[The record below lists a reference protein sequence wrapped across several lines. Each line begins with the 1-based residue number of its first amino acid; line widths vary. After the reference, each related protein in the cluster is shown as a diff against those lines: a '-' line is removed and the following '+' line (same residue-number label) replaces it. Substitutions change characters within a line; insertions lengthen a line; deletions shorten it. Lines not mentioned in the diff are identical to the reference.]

1 MTALVGSRA
10 PAAPGPGDEQGMRG
24 IREAPLEFLDD
35 LYARYGDISA
45 HRAGGEPVVV
55 VSSPELARTVLRE
68 RYAVYVKTGTP
79 DDLMLRPLL
88 GNGLLT
94 SDGADWARQRRACAP
109 AFRPATVEQY
119 APLMATAGESLARRW
134 LDAAAAARTAGLP
147 APALRVDHD
156 LMGLTL
162 GVVASATLGADLTGI
177 GAGFGQAVDA
187 VNRYIGHVVPGEDLD
202 EDHLR
207 RRKGFQQGRAF
218 LELLAGT
225 LINARKL
232 SGGAGRHD
240 LLAVLL
246 GEGAGLLGEGDGAGD
261 AAGREQDRAVDDT
274 ELRDQVLTMVMAG
287 HETTAKSLTW
297 ALHLLDGHPDE
308 RALLEQEVDRVLGG
322 RTPGS
327 ADVAR
332 LPYLRAVLLESMRLY
347 PPVWLISRRCL
358 QDDELGG
365 FAVPAGSLVCI
376 SPWVLHRRADLWT
389 DPAAFRPARFL
400 SDEGPGLAARVES
413 HSYLPFGG
421 GPRTCIGQH
430 FALLEAVLVLATLV
444 QRVRLST
451 LPGPPVVPEAL
462 VTLRPRDGLTMT
474 VTARP

>member
-1 MTALVGSRA
+1 MTALVGAGA
-10 PAAPGPGDEQGMRG
+10 PPGPGPEQGMRA
-24 IREAPLEFLDD
+24 IREAPLAFLDE
-35 LYARYGDISA
+35 LYTRYGDVSS

-68 RYAVYVKTGTP
+68 RYERYVKTGTP

-94 SDGADWARQRRACAP
+94 SDGETWARQRRACAP
-109 AFRPATVEQY
+109 AFRPGTVDQY
-119 APLMATAGESLARRW
+119 APLMA
-134 LDAAAAARTAGLP
+134 DAAEALAGRWTASAG
-147 APALRVDHD
+147 APQRVDHD

-162 GVVASATLGADLTGI
+162 GVVASAALGADLTGV

-187 VNRYIGHVVPGEDLD
+187 VNRYVGHVVPGEEPD
-202 EDHLR
+202 EDSLR

-218 LELLAGT
+218 LEMLAGT
-225 LINARKL
+225 LISARRL
-232 SGGAGRHD
+232 SGGDGRHD
-240 LLAVLL
+240 LLAALL
-246 GEGAGLLGEGDGAGD
+246 GED
-261 AAGREQDRAVDDT
+261 AEQGREQDRALDDT

-297 ALHLLDGHPDE
+297 ALHLLDRHPDE
-308 RALLEQEVDRVLGG
+308 LALLEQEVDGVLAG

-332 LPYLRAVLLESMRLY
+332 LPRVRAVLLESVRLY
-347 PPVWLISRRCL
+347 PPVWLLSRRCL

-365 FAVPAGSLVCI
+365 YLVPAGSLVCI
-376 SPWVLHRRADLWT
+376 SPWVLHRRADLWPEPT
-389 DPAAFRPARFL
+389 AFRPARFL
-400 SDEGPGLAARVES
+400 AGGGPGLAAAVEQ
-413 HSYLPFGG
+413 HAYLPFGG

-430 FALLEAVLVLATLV
+430 FALLEGVLVLATLV
-444 QRVRLST
+444 QRVRLAT
-451 LPGPPVVPEAL
+451 VPGPPVVPEAL

-474 VTARP
+474 ATPRQPS